1 MATVS
6 LDGIITAISVLA
18 AVVGLPVHLD
28 GILTSVSTLKAN
40 RSTPWISTLPQF
52 PLLAGYTDGEADNL
66 IRSQIAVSISKIRSR
81 SGATPINVTFP
92 VLLTHAQKLVLDVF
106 YDVELKGGIK
116 VFVLKLPGDQETS
129 RLRFSESIAYR
140 AITHDFW
147 SAQLSFETVK
157 SNDVIGVELIL
168 EDEEE

>member
-6 LDGIITAISVLA
+6 LDGTITAISVLA

-40 RSTPWISTLPQF
+40 RSTFWLSTLPQF

-66 IRSQIAVSISKIRSR
+66 IRSQIAVSISKVRSR
-81 SGATPINVTFP
+81 SGANPIKVTFP

-106 YDVELKGGIK
+106 YDVELLGGIK
-116 VFVLKLPGDQETS
+116 VFILKLPGDQEES
-129 RLRFSESIAYR
+129 RLRFSEPMAYR
-140 AITHDFW
+140 AVAHDFW
-147 SAQLSFETVK
+147 STQLSFEIVR
-157 SNDVIGVELIL
+157 SNDVIGKDLSIGSEG
-168 EDEEE
+168 E